1 MAHAKVAGVS
11 LEQPYLLVAEH
22 DRLVLDLFF
31 QPQQP
36 PVALR
41 EIVPEPDPS
50 HARRAHVYALKAQ
63 LVGDALGAP
72 GRTLK
77 AQGQYLLLDLGSHTV
92 RMRALRTAFLFHKSA

>member
-41 EIVPEPDPS
+41 EIVPERPL
-50 HARRAHVYALKAQ
+50 AR
-63 LVGDALGAP
+63 P
-72 GRTLK
+72 
-77 AQGQYLLLDLGSHTV
+77 
-92 RMRALRTAFLFHKSA
+92 